1 MEMTKK
7 QTTTLS
13 IMILI
18 IIALTVLVSRQ
29 LWFRLD
35 LTKGKTYTI
44 SEVSRNLYHEIS
56 DQIRITYYLS
66 DKLKS
71 IHPLPGEIEDLLR
84 EYAGFSRGKIQLTVR
99 DPAKANLT
107 NHVEQLGILPQQIN
121 TQEQDQASVMIV
133 YTGIVIEY
141 LDQFEVL
148 PVVFSLETLEYD
160 LTSRIRA
167 MVRGNTRML
176 GVIAGDDPMRWN
188 DYYRYLQNF
197 FMQAGYQLR
206 LIDAGG
212 DIAET
217 IPALLVLG
225 GTENLDEA
233 ALYQIDRY
241 IQNGGKVLFTVK
253 SVNIDTEGGT
263 LEARMMEDRG
273 LLTMLSSYGV
283 TILPEIVMDKSANNW
298 TYQTRNPNGFVITYQ
313 TIYPQWVRVKSENGN
328 PSHPVSAHFGG
339 LDLYWANPIEL
350 NTRGEV
356 EAEYLFTST
365 DQAWT
370 LREPFHTNPGV
381 PYLFERDAAETK
393 GVKILGA
400 SLSGI
405 FPSWFAGRPKPQRD
419 DPEFGS
425 AEPDSGELPDMPLH
439 AKTARIIVA
448 GETDFVTALPFSIRP
463 PGNGQA
469 NLEFLIQAADW
480 LCNDDDIIGIR
491 SREYGSGRLDKIFDP
506 EKKAAAEK
514 LTKIVNVYLVPALV
528 IIAGIFLAI
537 RRRHQAL
544 LMAGTK
550 AKSPAA
556 NQADSTKE
564 RSDDV

>member
-1 MEMTKK
+1 
-7 QTTTLS
+7 
-13 IMILI
+13 MILI
-18 IIALTVLVSRQ
+18 IIALTILVSRQ
-29 LWFRLD
+29 LWFRWD

-44 SEVSRNLYHEIS
+44 SEVSRKLHNEIS

-84 EYAGFSRGKIQLTVR
+84 EYSGFSRGKIQLTVR
-99 DPAKANLT
+99 DPAKAKLT
-107 NHVEQLGILPQQIN
+107 NQVEQLGILPQQIN

-141 LDQFEVL
+141 LDQIEVL

-176 GVIAGDDPMRWN
+176 GVIVGDGAARWN
-188 DYYRYLQNF
+188 EYYRYLQSAY
-197 FMQAGYQLR
+197 MQAGYQLR
-206 LIDAGG
+206 LIDAGD
-212 DIAET
+212 DIAEN

-225 GTENLDEA
+225 GTENLDGA

-253 SVNIDTEGGT
+253 SVNIDTESGT
-263 LEARMMEDRG
+263 LEARLMEDRG
-273 LLTMLSSYGV
+273 LLAMLSSYGV
-283 TILPEIVMDKSANNW
+283 NILPEIVMDKSANDF

-313 TIYPQWVRVKSENGN
+313 TVYPQWISVKSENGN
-328 PSHPVSAHFGG
+328 PSHPISAHFGG

-350 NTRGEV
+350 NAHGEV

-365 DQAWT
+365 NHAWT

-381 PYLFERDAAETK
+381 PYLFERDAAETR

-405 FPSWFAGRPKPQRD
+405 FPSWFEGRLKPQRD
-419 DPEFGS
+419 NPEFSFAEPGS
-425 AEPDSGELPDMPLH
+425 AELPDMPLH

-448 GETDFVTALPFSIRP
+448 GETDFVTSLPFSIRP
-463 PGNGQA
+463 PGNGRA

-491 SREYGSGRLDKIFDP
+491 SREYGSGRLEKIFDP
-506 EKKAAAEK
+506 DKKASAMKFA
-514 LTKIVNVYLVPALV
+514 KIVNVYMVPALV
-528 IIAGIFLAI
+528 IIAGIVFAL
-537 RRRHQAL
+537 RRRRKQN
-544 LMAGTK
+544 T
-550 AKSPAA
+550 
-556 NQADSTKE
+556 NNTKE
-564 RSDDV
+564 RFDDV